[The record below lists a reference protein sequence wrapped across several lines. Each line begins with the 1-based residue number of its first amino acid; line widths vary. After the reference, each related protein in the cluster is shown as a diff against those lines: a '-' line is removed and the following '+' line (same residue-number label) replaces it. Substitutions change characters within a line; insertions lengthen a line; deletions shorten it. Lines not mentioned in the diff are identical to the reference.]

1 MSMQQYP
8 FSPRTEFTEE
18 ELAAF
23 LERERFLKERERALQ
38 RAMIEGRPI
47 ESVDAPQPVQEQP
60 APSTPVEQPE
70 AQPQQPQQQSR
81 LGLTVPLTDQDILLE
96 SYRVLEQ
103 QAQENLESTLP
114 QDILEKRQKETA
126 QRMLERSVTPE
137 GTDIGTFGESDLLL
151 HTDGYVVGED
161 GKPRKASGA
170 EILMQGFGRQAL
182 YRGAEYDKRLAEINA
197 TREMKL
203 AELKAQG
210 MSDIEAREN
219 VDAWYSGQLTEVDKQ
234 NRDIRETWLASIMRQ
249 MGLGSAALEE
259 VVFDEMPLFYEVDEQ
274 GNPTN
279 LDSWADSLAYTI
291 DTARKAGSEAAGVDL
306 AEWGRSNMATAVR
319 ANPLTAGPA
328 AISDAI
334 LRGYGKSLP
343 DLMPVPFSPI
353 DREAQTTSAER
364 GRRAAA
370 NTGGFAGDVGMA
382 WSRGRSFH
390 DGLMAIPSYRNQLG
404 DAQWMSLIPAM
415 GVEIGLPGGPLDI
428 GLKSMKGAK
437 LLAKTGVLG
446 KTLQAAADIGNAAQ
460 WEASHRLVAELG
472 EMIDDTGNL
481 DVATMAATHGDPAR
495 VVAANT
501 AREMATPF
509 KLQALARDELTTIGE
524 LEGAARTSEVGR
536 HILDRVYEAGVL
548 SEVAE
553 GTDLLS
559 EAQRQAVD
567 MAVMEWRLGVEA
579 RTIERE
585 LMAGGALAKTSEEA
599 LNNAVLNTV
608 GKRGHGALHMSDL
621 YEEARTLAKEGAS
634 ARDVA
639 TAYRRAAQTAGSA
652 PIRSDHRIMRMLLS
666 LSDET
671 AAVGARNAF
680 NVVHPLAANM
690 GVVGDLPVP
699 SPGLRYGAGLER
711 AWRHTLN
718 EVVDAHMPR
727 NVRFVTDRLMVPV
740 AKLTEANTREVGAME
755 RALYNPTFED
765 GVYKL
770 PENADPNAIM
780 GRVLSVLPGAV
791 GKRPELVDPIRNA
804 LFDGAL
810 DVKQHA
816 FVSDALKE
824 AGWRDLLGDVA
835 TTPTMASRQTER
847 AVARQ
852 RFKADVLDPTID
864 TVHAMV
870 RAAATGPTKAMHALF
885 AAMPESVVSRKI
897 LGTLRR
903 YNEAWDQRLVS
914 KWLVTGNPQR
924 PQALQRTTELIANDV
939 ALVQRQYRQ
948 ELRATVAAARRE
960 GAEVPGAAALDAMA
974 KRRWNRVAR
983 SAVDDFYRDVD
994 RLAQAS
1000 RENALKEPMRRE
1012 PTKMEFIALTLYRTG
1027 RARTVNIGKLL
1038 EDLRAMSPDK
1048 QAKFVEMAESMVAR
1062 DAYMQQWRNI
1072 MRDFFTRSA
1081 SRKQTVTANLL
1092 KKIDQQLETAV
1103 QADQAGADAVEA
1115 LLNTPDEVV
1124 SAELL
1129 GVLDDVAKSVMLE
1142 PSPSNIQTVIDRL
1155 RKALPV
1161 DLRGRGA
1168 GVGNPLTGYRDA
1180 SLETGQLWQMS
1191 VDEQFAIA
1199 ARVQDLINTNPELLV
1214 RLTPSVNEMTSV
1226 SIAARQFEYQAPVAT
1241 AKQVVWGLAI
1251 MAEDAGVTVNEAL
1264 YNAALRQL
1272 STAGGAM
1279 AEAVG
1284 AMPGIKK
1291 SGVLYNITRYTR
1303 NRIKSLSN
1311 KERLAMADQSLRA
1324 MMQRKTL
1331 YPGATGLQTIKA
1343 GGTSGKKDAAF
1354 AYGQKIVELVIE
1366 GQRQPDAASKFIAD
1380 TIGQMLGSGV
1390 AKHTIEDRIVKD
1402 TMAALDDVFGSYI
1415 ENEVRNTMRRWG
1427 FSSFSAPGSLERIAQ
1442 TLIETPVDKAYAF
1455 TPVPGMEDIF
1465 EKLHSYAANGR
1476 LLPLLDSLHGRTMLK
1491 EEAYGEYLWSLL
1503 GDFVEAGRQTSAYG
1517 LLSGGLVLGGPTAF
1531 VPVMLPLF
1539 RYIGLNLL
1547 TAPGMMMGTLGA
1559 GGAAK
1564 ALGYAAAE
1572 VGRGLGDVGRK
1583 VASKLRGR
1591 SALVNT
1597 VAPDA
1602 PDSIVFR
1609 DVYGKQWTRRE
1620 FDELCEM
1627 WNSYMSRAEVDQ
1639 TYNVLRT
1646 MQRELGVVAKRAGGS
1661 ADLKG
1666 AHWFRQA
1673 TRFVNPFFESPGMQF
1688 AVYTDTVFRRGAFA
1702 SAIRDG
1708 HTAAQAAEIAKAS
1721 VLDYG
1726 AIPDLVKTT
1735 ANKYLLFATF
1745 RAASMKEILQ
1755 SVFAGRDEWMR
1766 VMRVQMQ
1773 LHKAAETWTFGA
1785 DHDKVRA
1792 FTIPG
1797 PEFDYRPTAIAGQQE
1812 VFASGA
1818 ADIVQATFFAA
1829 AVAAAAMDDKGESS
1843 AGDILGRLVTGIEEE
1858 NIQPFAQMLIAM
1870 VVNKRPTS
1878 RGRLVND
1885 VWVSALQSAGM
1896 WDWAVERYEIKDIN
1910 PAFHAKEM
1918 RPGAPTFKGSQFVFT
1933 GNGYRQFQVDTF
1945 AATNL
1950 MFNRSTQ
1957 DIYKALAGSPYP
1969 AGEGYDP
1976 KYRAIVPYYFYLPG
1990 LATPIRLKS
1999 PEDIYQRALNQ
2010 DIYR

>member
-1 MSMQQYP
+1 
-8 FSPRTEFTEE
+8 
-18 ELAAF
+18 
-23 LERERFLKERERALQ
+23 
-38 RAMIEGRPI
+38 
-47 ESVDAPQPVQEQP
+47 
-60 APSTPVEQPE
+60 
-70 AQPQQPQQQSR
+70 
-81 LGLTVPLTDQDILLE
+81 
-96 SYRVLEQ
+96 
-103 QAQENLESTLP
+103 
-114 QDILEKRQKETA
+114 
-126 QRMLERSVTPE
+126 
-137 GTDIGTFGESDLLL
+137 
-151 HTDGYVVGED
+151 
-161 GKPRKASGA
+161 
-170 EILMQGFGRQAL
+170 
-182 YRGAEYDKRLAEINA
+182 
-197 TREMKL
+197 
-203 AELKAQG
+203 
-210 MSDIEAREN
+210 
-219 VDAWYSGQLTEVDKQ
+219 
-234 NRDIRETWLASIMRQ
+234 
-249 MGLGSAALEE
+249 
-259 VVFDEMPLFYEVDEQ
+259 
-274 GNPTN
+274 
-279 LDSWADSLAYTI
+279 
-291 DTARKAGSEAAGVDL
+291 
-306 AEWGRSNMATAVR
+306 
-319 ANPLTAGPA
+319 
-328 AISDAI
+328 
-334 LRGYGKSLP
+334 
-343 DLMPVPFSPI
+343 
-353 DREAQTTSAER
+353 
-364 GRRAAA
+364 
-370 NTGGFAGDVGMA
+370 
-382 WSRGRSFH
+382 
-390 DGLMAIPSYRNQLG
+390 
-404 DAQWMSLIPAM
+404 
-415 GVEIGLPGGPLDI
+415 
-428 GLKSMKGAK
+428 
-437 LLAKTGVLG
+437 
-446 KTLQAAADIGNAAQ
+446 
-460 WEASHRLVAELG
+460 
-472 EMIDDTGNL
+472 
-481 DVATMAATHGDPAR
+481 
-495 VVAANT
+495 
-501 AREMATPF
+501 
-509 KLQALARDELTTIGE
+509 
-524 LEGAARTSEVGR
+524 
-536 HILDRVYEAGVL
+536 
-548 SEVAE
+548 
-553 GTDLLS
+553 
-559 EAQRQAVD
+559 
-567 MAVMEWRLGVEA
+567 
-579 RTIERE
+579 
-585 LMAGGALAKTSEEA
+585 
-599 LNNAVLNTV
+599 
-608 GKRGHGALHMSDL
+608 
-621 YEEARTLAKEGAS
+621 
-634 ARDVA
+634 
-639 TAYRRAAQTAGSA
+639 
-652 PIRSDHRIMRMLLS
+652 
-666 LSDET
+666 
-671 AAVGARNAF
+671 
-680 NVVHPLAANM
+680 LAANM

-740 AKLTEANTREVGAME
+740 AKLTEANYREVGAME

-852 RFKADVLDPTID
+852 RFKADVIDPTID

-948 ELRATVAAARRE
+948 ELRAAVATARRE
-960 GAEVPGAAALDAMA
+960 GAEVPGIAALDAMA

-1000 RENALKEPMRRE
+1000 RENALNEPMRRE

-1038 EDLRAMSPDK
+1038 EDLRAMGPDK

-1062 DAYMQQWRNI
+1062 DAYMRQWRNI

-1081 SRKQTVTANLL
+1081 SRKSPATADLL
-1092 KKIDQQLETAV
+1092 QKIDQQLSTAV

-1115 LLNTPDEVV
+1115 LLGAADDMD
-1124 SAELL
+1124 ADDLL
-1129 GVLDDVAKSVMLE
+1129 GMLDDVAKSVMLE
-1142 PSPSNIQTVIDRL
+1142 PSPTNIQTVIDRL
-1155 RKALPV
+1155 RDALPV
-1161 DLRGRGA
+1161 DLAGRGA

-1199 ARVQDLINTNPELLV
+1199 ARVQDLVNTNPELLV

-1226 SIAARQFEYQAPVAT
+1226 SVAARQLEYQAPVAT
-1241 AKQVVWGLAI
+1241 AKQVVRGLAI
-1251 MAEDAGVTVNEAL
+1251 MAEDAGVTINEGL
-1264 YNAALRQL
+1264 YNAAIRQL

-1284 AMPGIKK
+1284 AMPGINKN
-1291 SGVLYNITRYTR
+1291 GVLNNVLRYAR

-1311 KERLAMADQSLRA
+1311 KERLAMAQESLSA

-1331 YPGATGLQTIKA
+1331 YPGATGLRTIQA
-1343 GGTSGKKDAAF
+1343 GGTAGKKDVAFTAA
-1354 AYGQKIVELVIE
+1354 YNMVKRVIE
-1366 GQRQPDAASKFIAD
+1366 GGRQPDAASEFIAH

-1390 AKHTIEDRIVKD
+1390 ASGNIERKIVD
-1402 TMAALDDVFGSYI
+1402 EMMSALDEVFGSYI
-1415 ENEVRNTMRRWG
+1415 ENEVRNTMRRYG

-1517 LLSGGLVLGGPTAF
+1517 LLSGGLVLGGPMAF
-1531 VPVMLPLF
+1531 IPVMLPLF
-1539 RYIGLNLL
+1539 RYVGLNVLSV
-1547 TAPGMMMGTLGA
+1547 PGMMLGTLGA
-1559 GGAAK
+1559 ERAAR

-1646 MQRELGVVAKRAGGS
+1646 MQRELGVVAKRAGDS
-1661 ADLKG
+1661 VDLKG

-1708 HTAAQAAEIAKAS
+1708 HTPAQAAEIAKAS

-1726 AIPDLVKTT
+1726 AVPDLVKTT

-1785 DHDKVRA
+1785 DHDRVRA

-1797 PEFDYRPTAIAGQQE
+1797 PEFDYRPTAVAGPQE

-1829 AVAAAAMDDKGESS
+1829 AVAAASMDEEGESS
-1843 AGDILGRLVTGIEEE
+1843 AGDILGRLVEGIEEE

-1885 VWVSALQSAGM
+1885 VWVSALQSAGL

-1910 PAFHAKEM
+1910 PTFHAQEM
-1918 RPGAPTFKGSQFVFT
+1918 RPGAPTFNGAQFVFT